1 MLQACSEGDYDTV
14 EHLLNI
20 IEVADLETRDFQ
32 PRREMLEGRLTPIRL
47 TPLMLTVFGLRKA
60 QLSDET
66 YDGHHHL
73 LTVTVLLKYGARPS
87 AKDICGKVEFV
98 LNEVSLLTVLVL
110 IAVNSNATATI
121 R

>member
-1 MLQACSEGDYDTV
+1 MV
-14 EHLLNI
+14 ERLLNS
-20 IEVADLETRDFQ
+20 IEVADLETGDFQ

-47 TPLMLTVFGLRKA
+47 TPLMLTVLGLRKA
-60 QLSDET
+60 QLSDEA

-73 LTVTVLLKYGARPS
+73 LTVTVLLKFGARPS

-98 LNEVSLLTVLVL
+98 LNEQSLLTVPVL
-110 IAVNSNATATI
+110 IPGNSNAPATV